1 MRKLAVL
8 GNAGGGKST
17 LSRRLARELQIPYF
31 SVDAIIWNSATE
43 KAPGEEVCRIHSF
56 WLTKDSWII
65 DGWGD
70 FSLIEQRL
78 AAADRIILIEHPLW
92 RHCWWATKR
101 EGHNLLARA
110 IQRKP
115 PAEILGQTWQIVKA
129 IRWIHRIG
137 LPWLKEHL
145 DERKAENKLITV
157 RTLKELDSLE
167 WIAPSS

>member
-17 LSRRLARELQIPYF
+17 LSRRLARELRLPYY

-43 KAPGEEVCRIHSF
+43 KTPGDEVCRTHSL
-56 WLTKDSWII
+56 WMSKDGWII

-70 FSLIEQRL
+70 FDLIEQRL
-78 AAADRIILIEHPLW
+78 SAADTIILIEHPLW

-101 EGHNLLARA
+101 ECHNLVERTIQGRPLA
-110 IQRKP
+110 
-115 PAEILGQTWQIVKA
+115 ESLGQTWQLVKA
-129 IRWIHRIG
+129 LRWIHRIG

-145 DERKAENKLITV
+145 NGQKTENRLITI
-157 RTLKELDSLE
+157 RTPEDLNSLNGLS
-167 WIAPSS
+167 PL